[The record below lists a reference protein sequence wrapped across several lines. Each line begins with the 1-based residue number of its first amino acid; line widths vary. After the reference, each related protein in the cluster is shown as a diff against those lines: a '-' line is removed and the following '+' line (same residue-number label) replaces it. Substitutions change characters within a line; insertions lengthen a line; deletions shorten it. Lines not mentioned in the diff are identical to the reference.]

1 MVHAPVQSERGGLGL
16 EERALVAQRA
26 WFRVAEGKRCEDDDD
41 DDSTKSGQ
49 NSMVHAPRA
58 N

>member
-1 MVHAPVQSERGGLGL
+1 MVHAPVRSERGGLGL
-16 EERALVAQRA
+16 EERALVEQRA

-41 DDSTKSGQ
+41 DSTKRGQ
-49 NSMVHAPRA
+49 NSMIAHALRA